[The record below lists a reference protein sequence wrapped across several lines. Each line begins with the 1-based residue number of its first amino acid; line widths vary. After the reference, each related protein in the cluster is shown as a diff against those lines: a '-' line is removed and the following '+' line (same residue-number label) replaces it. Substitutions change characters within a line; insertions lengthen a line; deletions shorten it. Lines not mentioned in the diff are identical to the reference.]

1 MTTNDETLSILA
13 SFLGI
18 HSYFEKSDPHYCP
31 STPITDI
38 KDVEKVT
45 GGLEDEGYRKKLAL
59 GLKAAIAAFY
69 LLDEEVANNWGE
81 EWFKTI
87 VVEAHGFLAT
97 HPQYGFLLLKGY
109 PPRTNNSPNSY
120 RLPSSICSPAGT
132 DTLRKKPRTST
143 GLSRDSPLRESL
155 VPENSTPR
163 KRPRTSLK
171 VICEGEN
178 TPPWHSATPNVKN
191 LNQLASYSATLQK
204 SSPAKPIES
213 PSLKRVRTD
222 SGASSRLT
230 DKGNMGKPNIRS
242 PLATPTSCKI
252 KRKLSC
258 VDSLLLILFRALNY
272 LHQSQIHRQQIYAS
286 VGLEPHTKFVYHP
299 Q

>member
-13 SFLGI
+13 CFLGI
-18 HSYFEKSDPHYCP
+18 HSYFEKSDPHYRP

-45 GGLEDEGYRKKLAL
+45 RGLEDQGYKKKLAL
-59 GLKAAIAAFY
+59 GLKATIAGFY

-87 VVEAHGFLAT
+87 VAEAHGFLAT
-97 HPQYGFLLLKGY
+97 HPQYGFLPLKGH

-120 RLPSSICSPAGT
+120 CLPSSIRPPAGT
-132 DTLRKKPRTST
+132 DTPRKKPRTST
-143 GLSRDSPLRESL
+143 GPSRDSPSRESL
-155 VPENSTPR
+155 VPENNTPR

-171 VICEGEN
+171 VTCEGKN

-191 LNQLASYSATLQK
+191 SNQLTTYSATLQK

-222 SGASSRLT
+222 SGVSSRLT
-230 DKGNMGKPNIRS
+230 DKGNTGKPNTRS
-242 PLATPTSCKI
+242 PLATPTSCRI
-252 KRKLSC
+252 KRRLSC
-258 VDSLLLILFRALNY
+258 VDNLFLFRVLNNS
-272 LHQSQIHRQQIYAS
+272 HKPQVRQEQIYAS
-286 VGLEPHTKFVYHP
+286 VGLEPYTRSVYHF
-299 Q
+299 